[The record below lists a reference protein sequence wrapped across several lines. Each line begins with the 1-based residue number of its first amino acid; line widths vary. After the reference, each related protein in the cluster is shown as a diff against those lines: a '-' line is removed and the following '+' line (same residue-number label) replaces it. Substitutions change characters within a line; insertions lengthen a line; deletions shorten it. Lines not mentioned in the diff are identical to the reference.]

1 MSMRIR
7 YLGTTLALLAIGLGY
22 AFFQQWPRHQTP
34 RLPARAEASARPA
47 SFPAAPP
54 TAREILDRASDLA
67 LTPEQRAR
75 LAGLDTR
82 WRDEIL
88 GLEAAVRVAE
98 QEFGKFVRETQQG
111 GKTSLQEIQRRS
123 EDYRNLSAELRERS
137 RLHAKAAAH
146 ILTDSQQRTLTLLT
160 SPETQGGVR

>member
-1 MSMRIR
+1 MSLRVR
-7 YLGTTLALLAIGLGY
+7 YLVTTLALVAIGLGY
-22 AFFQQWPRHQTP
+22 VLVQQWPRHP
-34 RLPARAEASARPA
+34 ALRLPARAEASARPA
-47 SFPAAPP
+47 SPPAALP
-54 TAREILDRASDLA
+54 TAREILDRASELA

-75 LAGLDTR
+75 LAGLDRR

-98 QEFGKFVRETQQG
+98 QEFREFVRETQQA

-137 RLHAKAAAH
+137 RLHAEAAAR
-146 ILTDSQQRTLTLLT
+146 ILTDSQQRTLALRT
-160 SPETQGGVR
+160 SPDTRGGVQ

>member
-1 MSMRIR
+1 MSNRVR
-7 YLGTTLALLAIGLGY
+7 YLVTTLALVAIGLTY
-22 AFFQQWPRHQTP
+22 VLFQQGPKHPALRT
-34 RLPARAEASARPA
+34 PARAEASVRPA
-47 SFPAAPP
+47 SLPAAPP

-67 LTPEQRAR
+67 LTPGQRAR
-75 LAGLDTR
+75 LAGLDRR
-82 WRDEIL
+82 WRDETL

-123 EDYRNLSAELRERS
+123 EDYRSLSRELRERS
-137 RLHAKAAAH
+137 RLHGEAAAH

-160 SPETQGGVR
+160 SPDTRGGVQ

>member
-1 MSMRIR
+1 MSNRVR
-7 YLGTTLALLAIGLGY
+7 YLVTTLALVAIGLGY
-22 AFFQQWPRHQTP
+22 VLVQQGPRHPALRT
-34 RLPARAEASARPA
+34 PARAEASAHPA
-47 SFPAAPP
+47 SLPAAPP

-75 LAGLDTR
+75 LAGLDRR

-123 EDYRNLSAELRERS
+123 EDYRSLSRELRERS
-137 RLHAKAAAH
+137 RLHGEAAAH
-146 ILTDSQQRTLTLLT
+146 ILTDSQQRTLTLLP
-160 SPETQGGVR
+160 SPDTRGGVQ